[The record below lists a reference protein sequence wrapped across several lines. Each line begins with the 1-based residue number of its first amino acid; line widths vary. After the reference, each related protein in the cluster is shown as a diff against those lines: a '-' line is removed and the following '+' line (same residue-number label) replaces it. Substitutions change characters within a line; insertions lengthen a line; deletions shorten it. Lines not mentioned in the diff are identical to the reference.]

1 MEKNL
6 FRKTIR
12 SPRAERQELFRA
24 AQTRLT
30 RRYSLLMGMFLLL
43 LIGVVYI
50 LLYTL
55 IWNEQK
61 KGLDTLIGEEIKAL
75 QGPLWEELKADKFS
89 RPGERPFP
97 LSADQAFYY
106 VADLEGDILYGAEIR
121 PELREQAVALIR
133 QEAFTDRPVMVQ
145 LQSRTDLH
153 LQEGQTQTRSIAYL
167 AEKRQVMRGGQLAGT
182 LYIGKDVSFQQQ
194 LLGWLPAVL
203 AGIALGFA
211 LIAAWLSRWM
221 ARQAI
226 LPLREAYLRQ
236 KRLTADTSHELRTP
250 LSVLLASI
258 EALELEEGVAG
269 QAFASRLTARMKK
282 EVQRMS
288 RLTGDLL
295 TLSRLDSGQEV
306 FLNRS
311 FNMADAAREAV
322 AALAHLAGEKGV
334 TLELEAEP
342 ELPVRLDREK
352 VVQLLVILLENA
364 VKYTPAGGKVRLQAV
379 LNARRGEERVLLE
392 VEDTGCGIAEEE
404 LALIFQRF
412 YRPDLSRSRHAGGHG
427 LGLAIAKQIAD
438 AYGGSIQARSVP
450 GQGSV
455 FTAELPRYAEE

>member
-1 MEKNL
+1 MEKKL
-6 FRKTIR
+6 IRKWIR
-12 SPRAERQELFRA
+12 KPRGEQQELFRA

-30 RRYSLLMGMFLLL
+30 RRYSLLMGLFLLL
-43 LIGVVYI
+43 LIAVVYI

-61 KGLDTLIGEEIKAL
+61 KGLDTLIGEETKAL
-75 QGPLWEELKADKFS
+75 QGPLWAEIQAGKFA

-106 VADLEGDILYGAEIR
+106 VADDQGNILYGAEIR
-121 PELREQAVALIR
+121 PELKEQVQLLIR
-133 QEAFTDRPVMVQ
+133 QDSFTDWPGIVQ
-145 LQSRTDLH
+145 LQTKTGLH
-153 LQEGQTQTRSIAYL
+153 VQEGETQTRSIAYL
-167 AEKRQVMRGGQLAGT
+167 AEKRTVMLSGQQAGT

-203 AGIALGFA
+203 AGIALCFV
-211 LIAAWLSRWM
+211 LIAAWLGRWM

-226 LPLREAYLRQ
+226 HPLREAYLRQ

-269 QAFASRLTARMKK
+269 QAFAERLTARMKG

-288 RLTGDLL
+288 RLTVDLL

-306 FLNRS
+306 FTNRP
-311 FNMADAAREAV
+311 FNMTEAAGEAV

-334 TLELEAEP
+334 ALTLEAEP

-364 VKYTPAGGKVRLQAV
+364 VKYTPAEGSVRLKAG
-379 LNARRGEERVLLE
+379 LTGRRGGERVLLE

-404 LALIFQRF
+404 LEMVFQRF

-427 LGLAIAKQIAD
+427 LGLAIAKQITD
-438 AYGGSIQARSVP
+438 TYGGSIRARSVA

-455 FTAELPRYAEE
+455 FTAELPRDAEE

>member
-1 MEKNL
+1 MEKKL
-6 FRKTIR
+6 IRKFIR
-12 SPRAERQELFRA
+12 NPRSEQQELFRS
-24 AQTRLT
+24 AQNRLT
-30 RRYSLLMGMFLLL
+30 RRYSLLMGLFLLL
-43 LIGVVYI
+43 LIAVVYI

-61 KGLDTLIGEEIKAL
+61 NGLDTLTAEETKAL
-75 QGPLWEELKADKFS
+75 QGPLWGEVQAGKFV

-106 VADLEGDILYGAEIR
+106 VADAEGDILYGTEIR
-121 PELREQAVALIR
+121 PELREQVLLLIR
-133 QEAFTDRPVMVQ
+133 QEAFTDRPGIVQ
-145 LQSRTDLH
+145 LQTKTDLH
-153 LQEGQTQTRSIAYL
+153 IEEGQTQTRSTAYL
-167 AEKRQVMRGGQLAGT
+167 AEKRTVIRSGQQVGT

-203 AGIALGFA
+203 AGIALCFA
-211 LIAAWLSRWM
+211 LIAAWLGRWM

-226 LPLREAYLRQ
+226 HPLREAYLRQ
-236 KRLTADTSHELRTP
+236 KQLTADTSHELRTP

-269 QAFASRLTARMKK
+269 QAFAERLTARMKG

-306 FLNRS
+306 FTSRP
-311 FNMADAAREAV
+311 FNLTEAAGEAM

-352 VVQLLVILLENA
+352 LVQLMVILLENA
-364 VKYTPAGGKVRLQAV
+364 VKYTPEEGSVRLKMG
-379 LNARRGEERVLLE
+379 LTGRRGGERVQLE
-392 VEDTGCGIAEEE
+392 VVDTGCGIAEEE
-404 LALIFQRF
+404 LEMVFQRF

-427 LGLAIAKQIAD
+427 LGLAIAKQITD
-438 AYGGSIQARSVP
+438 AYGGSIRARSIL